1 VSTVKT
7 KLFKNTDDG
16 QYHLVCHRTGND
28 RLARNC
34 YTCSKFVDI
43 DPVKAEIKC
52 RED

>member
-1 VSTVKT
+1 MSTTKV
-7 KLFKNTDDG
+7 KLFKNDNDG
-16 QYHLVCHRTGND
+16 LYHVICHRSSKD

-34 YTCSKFVDI
+34 YTCSKFIDI